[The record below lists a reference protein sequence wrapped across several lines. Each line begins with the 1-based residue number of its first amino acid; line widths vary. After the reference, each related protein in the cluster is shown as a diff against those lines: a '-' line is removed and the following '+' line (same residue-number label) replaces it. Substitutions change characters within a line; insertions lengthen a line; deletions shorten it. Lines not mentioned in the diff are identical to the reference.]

1 MRPKTLS
8 ILVVLFIALASLTC
22 FAQQTYVN
30 KYDFYSGYA
39 FLDTPSL
46 SLFQNGYNAEVGW
59 NAKTWVALGADF
71 SVFNG
76 SNTLN
81 PATLN
86 TAVQQELGGQIAQ
99 LIKAGIIPPT
109 YRLQAQTDAT
119 VLTFSA
125 GPQINY
131 RHFKAV
137 TLFVRP
143 ALGVFHEAATLN
155 PADPVGKAL
164 IAGLIGPALH
174 RSDNVVFYGFG
185 GGVDFNFSTHFGA
198 RVASDFVHYN
208 VFSNLLDGGRNSVR
222 FSVGPTFRFGG
233 NILASK

>member
-1 MRPKTLS
+1 MRPNTLS
-8 ILVVLFIALASLTC
+8 ITVLVLLVLTSISC

-30 KYDFYSGYA
+30 RYDLYAGYA

-46 SLFQNGYNAEVGW
+46 NLFQNGFNTEVGW

-71 SVFNG
+71 SVFSG

-81 PATLN
+81 TATLN
-86 TAVQQELGGQIAQ
+86 TGVQQQLGGQIEQ

-109 YRLQAQTDAT
+109 YQLMAQTNAT

-131 RHFKAV
+131 RHFKPV

-143 ALGVFHEAATLN
+143 ALGVFHEQATLN
-155 PADPVGKAL
+155 PSDPVGKAL

-174 RSDNVVFYGFG
+174 TSDNVVFYGFG
-185 GGVDFNFSTHFGA
+185 GGLDFNLSTHFGMRA
-198 RVASDFVHYN
+198 ASDFVHYD
-208 VFSNLLDGGRNSVR
+208 VFSNLLNGGRNSVR
-222 FSVGPTFRFGG
+222 FSIGPTFRMGG
-233 NILASK
+233 NILAK

>member
-8 ILVVLFIALASLTC
+8 ILVVLLIVLASVSG

-30 KYDFYSGYA
+30 KYDLYTGYA

-46 SLFQNGYNAEVGW
+46 SLFQNGFNTEVGW
-59 NAKTWVALGADF
+59 NAKTWVALGVDF
-71 SVFNG
+71 SVFSG

-81 PATLN
+81 TSTLN
-86 TAVQQELGGQIAQ
+86 AGVQQELGGQIEQ

-109 YRLQAQTDAT
+109 YQLVSGTNAT

-131 RHFKAV
+131 RHFKPV

-143 ALGVFHEAATLN
+143 ALGVFHEAATLT
-155 PADPVGKAL
+155 PTDPVGKAL
-164 IAGLIGPALH
+164 IAGLIGPQLH
-174 RSDNVVFYGFG
+174 TSDNVVFYGFG
-185 GGVDFNFSTHFGA
+185 GGMDFNLSTHFGVRA
-198 RVASDFVHYN
+198 ASDFVHYN
-208 VFSNLLDGGRNSVR
+208 VFSNLLNGGRNSVR
-222 FSVGPTFRFGG
+222 FSIGPTFRFGG
-233 NILASK
+233 NILANK

>member
-8 ILVVLFIALASLTC
+8 ILVVLLIVLASVSG

-30 KYDFYSGYA
+30 KYDLYTGYA

-46 SLFQNGYNAEVGW
+46 SLFQNGFNTEVGW
-59 NAKTWVALGADF
+59 NAKTWVALGVDF
-71 SVFNG
+71 SVFSG

-81 PATLN
+81 TSTLN
-86 TAVQQELGGQIAQ
+86 AGVQQELGGQIEQ

-109 YRLQAQTDAT
+109 YQLVSGTNAT

-125 GPQINY
+125 GPQFNY
-131 RHFKAV
+131 RHFKPV
-137 TLFVRP
+137 TLFARP
-143 ALGVFHEAATLN
+143 ALGVFHEAATLT
-155 PADPVGKAL
+155 PTDPVGKAL
-164 IAGLIGPALH
+164 IAGLIGPQLH
-174 RSDNVVFYGFG
+174 TSDNVVFYGFG
-185 GGVDFNFSTHFGA
+185 GGMDFNLSTHFGVRTA
-198 RVASDFVHYN
+198 ADFVHYN